1 MSYTNYAK
9 NKIQDLMLG
18 GVALTPPSNYYLALS
33 TTNISVSGSNLTE
46 PVGAA
51 YARIIIPNT
60 KSYFTNSSSGC
71 LVNSASIVYVES
83 SGSWGTIVDIAL
95 TDAITSGSVWMYTT
109 LTSPK
114 IVQSDTVISFSASA
128 ITFSQS

>member
-9 NKIQDLMLG
+9 NKIQDLMFG
-18 GVALTPPSNYYLALS
+18 GISFTPPSNYYLALS
-33 TTNISVSGSNLTE
+33 TTNISVSGSNISE

-51 YARIIIPNT
+51 YARIQLPNT
-60 KSYFTNSSSGC
+60 KSYFTNSTSGC
-71 LVNSASIVYVES
+71 LNNNTNIAYVES

-95 TDAITSGSVWMYTT
+95 MDSLTSGSAWGYAT
-109 LTSPK
+109 LTSPI
-114 IVQSDTVISFSASA
+114 IVQINTAITFSASS